1 MDSHLSQHKPPKCLQ
16 QAEGQSR
23 QVLARRARIRQPL
36 LPPPGRKTQRGL
48 QPRGILQLHNRP
60 ELDQPS
66 RGDNRKLSSRGPLRA
81 NPRRSAHRNP
91 RVALGRTAPRLK
103 LIDGPAAAT
112 YRCEREP
119 TYLRAVLKSY
129 PNTPRNRD
137 VMDQNEDVPEPDE
150 TVFAYRR
157 QREPTSVIAC
167 GLGSARCSHIEDI
180 DGETL
185 RDTDTWRA

>member
-1 MDSHLSQHKPPKCLQ
+1 MDSHLSQHKPPKCLK

-23 QVLARRARIRQPL
+23 QVLARCARIRQPL

-48 QPRGILQLHNRP
+48 QPRGILQIQNRP

-66 RGDNRKLSSRGPLRA
+66 RGDNRKLPSRGPLRA

-119 TYLRAVLKSY
+119 TYLRAVALTYGGKAVSAK
-129 PNTPRNRD
+129 TESAQLLSRNHG
-137 VMDQNEDVPEPDE
+137 
-150 TVFAYRR
+150 YRLVVTQESR
-157 QREPTSVIAC
+157 Q
-167 GLGSARCSHIEDI
+167 GLNVRNQAVNVQ
-180 DGETL
+180 T
-185 RDTDTWRA
+185 